1 MSHSASPKYISDE
14 LWSQIELM
22 WAGTD
27 KAILCRFFNLSW
39 QGAHPTHSRAWHI
52 ILKLNKKLRLEYFII
67 WKEQPSSLHPIYLS
81 FRWALILDSCFAE
94 NKPMKA
100 EAEPIDV
107 DARDPVE
114 GRLVSELLKIRA
126 GVKIGKKKPG
136 ILKKKLQKKIARH
149 AAYPV

>member
-1 MSHSASPKYISDE
+1 M
-14 LWSQIELM
+14 
-22 WAGTD
+22 
-27 KAILCRFFNLSW
+27 
-39 QGAHPTHSRAWHI
+39 
-52 ILKLNKKLRLEYFII
+52 
-67 WKEQPSSLHPIYLS
+67 
-81 FRWALILDSCFAE
+81 DSCFAE

-136 ILKKKLQKKIARH
+136 ILKKKLQRKIARH